1 MWVKILTKSHLQVS
15 WWFSCLM
22 SFKSNIINVHK
33 IKNLK
38 IQRSATTRMI
48 QNVKYCNTQK

>member
-1 MWVKILTKSHLQVS
+1 MWVKILTKSHLQVY
-15 WWFSCLM
+15 WWFSLM

-38 IQRSATTRMI
+38 IQRSATTCMI

>member
-15 WWFSCLM
+15 WWYSLT

-38 IQRSATTRMI
+38 IQMSATMI

>member
-15 WWFSCLM
+15 WWYSLM
-22 SFKSNIINVHK
+22 SFKSNTINVHK
-33 IKNLK
+33 IKNLQ
-38 IQRSATTRMI
+38 IRMSATMI